1 MGRST
6 KVEDELGKRLVAMPR
21 DRPGGGHK
29 WALSLLNILEKQRQL
44 GGNNLSRK
52 EGFKVL
58 GLFERIG
65 LID

>member
-1 MGRST
+1 
-6 KVEDELGKRLVAMPR
+6 MPR